1 MLGGGRDT
9 LPEAVV
15 ALAFAGAQL
24 RFGISDGAPACLYV
38 CWVEGRLSRGIATS
52 GCWFR
57 LLKCEEGP

>member
-1 MLGGGRDT
+1 MLDGGRDT

-38 CWVEGRLSRGIATS
+38 CWVGVGLVEG
-52 GCWFR
+52 
-57 LLKCEEGP
+57 